1 MKGQIKTSRTL
12 LIFYSLVFYILLQF
26 SWWSYLLINL
36 NKEIYQQRIE
46 FAKSTISDT
55 NILAQKQ
62 AEYNSL
68 LKKRWAMVAGE
79 GAVFLSLLIFGIYRT
94 KRAFNQEFELA
105 QQQKNFLL
113 SITHEFKSPLA
124 AIKLSL
130 QTIER
135 RTLDENQ
142 KKEIIT
148 RALNETDRINLLIE
162 NALFASRLESQN
174 SDYHFEEFNISS
186 FLAEL
191 VENYRTRIFS
201 DSNIE
206 LLIENNIDFKGDKLA
221 ITSLVYNLLE
231 NAEKYSTNPAQI
243 VVELKRVSNN
253 IELNFSDYGF
263 GIETSERNKVF
274 EKFYR
279 VGNEE
284 TRRTKGTGLGL
295 YIVKKVVNMHRGTID
310 IKSNNPTGT
319 IFSIKLPI

>member
-1 MKGQIKTSRTL
+1 
-12 LIFYSLVFYILLQF
+12 
-26 SWWSYLLINL
+26 LLINL

-174 SDYHFEEFNISS
+174 SDYHFEEFNMSS

-191 VENYRTRIFS
+191 VENYRTRIIN

>member
-1 MKGQIKTSRTL
+1 MAGQIKTSRTL

-46 FAKSTISDT
+46 FAKSTINDT
-55 NILAQKQ
+55 ALLEKRQTEFNA
-62 AEYNSL
+62 L

-130 QTIER
+130 QTIEK
-135 RTLDENQ
+135 RTLEENQ

-174 SDYHFEEFNISS
+174 SDYHFEEFNLSS
-186 FLAEL
+186 FIAEL

-206 LLIENNIDFKGDKLA
+206 LLIENNIHFKGDKLA

-243 VVELKRVSNN
+243 VVELKRLSNN

-263 GIETSERNKVF
+263 GIEMNERNKVF

>member
-1 MKGQIKTSRTL
+1 MARQVKTSRTL
-12 LIFYSLVFYILLQF
+12 LIFYSLVFYVLLQF
-26 SWWSYLLINL
+26 SWWSYLLIKL
-36 NKEIYQQRIE
+36 NKELYQQKIE
-46 FAKSTISDT
+46 FAKNTTHDYY
-55 NILAQKQ
+55 ILEKKER
-62 AEYNSL
+62 EYNDL
-68 LKKRWAMVAGE
+68 LKKRWSMVAGE

-105 QQQKNFLL
+105 KQQKNFLL

-130 QTIER
+130 QTIEKR
-135 RTLDENQ
+135 NLEENQ

-174 SDYHFEEFNISS
+174 SDYHFEEFNLSS
-186 FLAEL
+186 FIAEL
-191 VENYRTRIFS
+191 IENYQTRIFS
-201 DSNIE
+201 ESKIE
-206 LLIENNIDFKGDKLA
+206 LAIDNNIKFKGDKLA

-231 NAEKYSTNPAQI
+231 NAEKYSPNPANI
-243 VVELKRVSNN
+243 LVSLKRVNN
-253 IELNFSDYGF
+253 HLDLIFSDSGYG
-263 GIETSERNKVF
+263 IDLNERAKVF

-295 YIVKKVVNMHRGTID
+295 YIVKKVVTIHRGSID
-310 IKSNNPTGT
+310 IKENNPTGT
-319 IFSIKLPI
+319 IFIIRLPI

>member
-1 MKGQIKTSRTL
+1 MAGQVKTSRTL
-12 LIFYSLVFYILLQF
+12 LLFYSLVFYVLLQF
-26 SWWSYLLINL
+26 SWWSYLLIKL
-36 NKEIYQQRIE
+36 NKELYQQKIE
-46 FAKSTISDT
+46 YAKGTINDPV
-55 NILAQKQ
+55 ILEKKESQ
-62 AEYNSL
+62 YNDL

-130 QTIER
+130 QTIEKR
-135 RTLDENQ
+135 NLEENQ

-174 SDYHFEEFNISS
+174 SDYHFEEFNLSI

-191 VENYRTRIFS
+191 IENYQTRIFS
-201 DSNIE
+201 ESAINLFID
-206 LLIENNIDFKGDKLA
+206 NNINLNGDKLA

-231 NAEKYSTNPAQI
+231 NAEKYSSAPANI
-243 VVELKRVSNN
+243 SVTLKKINSHLELT
-253 IELNFSDYGF
+253 FSDLGYG
-263 GIETSERNKVF
+263 IDPNERNKVF

-284 TRRTKGTGLGL
+284 TRKTKGTGLGL
-295 YIVKKVVNMHRGTID
+295 YIVKKVVAMHKGTIE
-310 IKSNNPTGT
+310 IKSNKPMGT
-319 IFSIKLPI
+319 IFIIRLPI

>member
-1 MKGQIKTSRTL
+1 MAGQIKTSRTL

-46 FAKSTISDT
+46 FAKSTI
-55 NILAQKQ
+55 NNPALLEKKQ
-62 AEYNSL
+62 TEYDEL

-130 QTIER
+130 QTIEK
-135 RTLDENQ
+135 RTLEENQ

-174 SDYHFEEFNISS
+174 SDYHFEEFNMSS

-243 VVELKRVSNN
+243 VVELKKSSNN

-263 GIETSERNKVF
+263 GIEVSERNKVF

-295 YIVKKVVNMHRGTID
+295 YIVKKVVNMHRGAID

>member
-1 MKGQIKTSRTL
+1 MAGQIKTSRTL

-46 FAKSTISDT
+46 FAKSTINDAA
-55 NILAQKQ
+55 LLEKRQ
-62 AEYNSL
+62 AEFNAL

-130 QTIER
+130 QTIEK
-135 RTLDENQ
+135 RTLEENQ

-174 SDYHFEEFNISS
+174 SDYHFEEFNLSS
-186 FLAEL
+186 FIAEL
-191 VENYRTRIFS
+191 VENHRTRIFS

-206 LLIENNIDFKGDKLA
+206 LLIQNNIHFKGDKLA

-243 VVELKRVSNN
+243 VVELKRLSNN

-263 GIETSERNKVF
+263 GIEMNERNKVF

>member
-1 MKGQIKTSRTL
+1 MLIK
-12 LIFYSLVFYILLQF
+12 
-26 SWWSYLLINL
+26 L
-36 NKEIYQQRIE
+36 NKELYQQKIE
-46 FAKSTISDT
+46 YAKGTINDPV
-55 NILAQKQ
+55 ILEKKQ
-62 AEYNSL
+62 SQYNDL

-130 QTIER
+130 QTIEKR
-135 RTLDENQ
+135 NLEENQ

-174 SDYHFEEFNISS
+174 SDYHFEEFNLSI

-191 VENYRTRIFS
+191 IENYQTRIFS
-201 DSNIE
+201 ESAINLFID
-206 LLIENNIDFKGDKLA
+206 NNINLNGDKLA

-231 NAEKYSTNPAQI
+231 NAEKYSSAPANI
-243 VVELKRVSNN
+243 SVTLKKINSHLELT
-253 IELNFSDYGF
+253 FSDLGYG
-263 GIETSERNKVF
+263 IDPNERNKVF

-284 TRRTKGTGLGL
+284 TRKTKGTGLGL
-295 YIVKKVVNMHRGTID
+295 YIVKKVVAMHKGTIE
-310 IKSNNPTGT
+310 IKSNKPMGT
-319 IFSIKLPI
+319 IFIIRLPI

>member
-1 MKGQIKTSRTL
+1 L
-12 LIFYSLVFYILLQF
+12 LIK
-26 SWWSYLLINL
+26 L
-36 NKEIYQQRIE
+36 NKELYQQKIE
-46 FAKSTISDT
+46 YAKGTINDPV
-55 NILAQKQ
+55 ILEKKESQ
-62 AEYNSL
+62 YNDL

-130 QTIER
+130 QTIEKR
-135 RTLDENQ
+135 NLEENQ

-174 SDYHFEEFNISS
+174 SDYHFEEFNLSI

-191 VENYRTRIFS
+191 IENYQTRIFS
-201 DSNIE
+201 ESAINLFID
-206 LLIENNIDFKGDKLA
+206 NNINLNGDKLA

-231 NAEKYSTNPAQI
+231 NAEKYSSAPANI
-243 VVELKRVSNN
+243 SVTLKKVNSHLELT
-253 IELNFSDYGF
+253 FSDLGYG
-263 GIETSERNKVF
+263 IDPNERNKVF

-284 TRRTKGTGLGL
+284 TRKTKGTGLGL
-295 YIVKKVVNMHRGTID
+295 YIVKKVVAMHKGTIE
-310 IKSNNPTGT
+310 IKSNKPMGT
-319 IFSIKLPI
+319 IFIIRLPI

>member
-1 MKGQIKTSRTL
+1 MAVQVKTSRTL
-12 LIFYSLVFYILLQF
+12 LIFYSLVFYVLLQF

-36 NKEIYQQRIE
+36 NKEIYQQKIE
-46 FAKSTISDT
+46 FAKSTIQDAT
-55 NILAQKQ
+55 TLEKQKKK
-62 AEYNSL
+62 YNNL
-68 LKKRWAMVAGE
+68 LKKRWSMVAGE

-94 KRAFNQEFELA
+94 KRAFNQEFDLA

-130 QTIER
+130 QTIEKR
-135 RTLDENQ
+135 NLEENQ

-174 SDYHFEEFNISS
+174 SDYHFEEFNFSS
-186 FLAEL
+186 FIAEL
-191 VENYRTRIFS
+191 IETYQTRIFS
-201 DSNIE
+201 ESNID
-206 LLIENNIDFKGDKLA
+206 LSTDNAILFKGDKLA

-231 NAEKYSTNPAQI
+231 NAEKYSPSPAEI
-243 VVELKRVSNN
+243 LVSLKKLNN
-253 IELNFSDYGF
+253 YIELSFSDNGF
-263 GIETSERNKVF
+263 GIELNERSKVF

-295 YIVKKVVNMHRGTID
+295 YIVKKVVAMHKGNIE

-319 IFSIKLPI
+319 IFIIRLPI

>member
-1 MKGQIKTSRTL
+1 
-12 LIFYSLVFYILLQF
+12 
-26 SWWSYLLINL
+26 
-36 NKEIYQQRIE
+36 
-46 FAKSTISDT
+46 
-55 NILAQKQ
+55 
-62 AEYNSL
+62 
-68 LKKRWAMVAGE
+68 MVAGE

-130 QTIER
+130 QTIEKR
-135 RTLDENQ
+135 NLEENQ

-174 SDYHFEEFNISS
+174 SDYHFEEFNLSI

-191 VENYRTRIFS
+191 IENYQTRIFS
-201 DSNIE
+201 ESAINLFID
-206 LLIENNIDFKGDKLA
+206 NNINLNGDKLA
-221 ITSLVYNLLE
+221 ITSLVYNLIE
-231 NAEKYSTNPAQI
+231 NAEKYSSAPANI
-243 VVELKRVSNN
+243 SVTLKKVNSHLELT
-253 IELNFSDYGF
+253 FSDLGYG
-263 GIETSERNKVF
+263 IDPNERNKVF

-295 YIVKKVVNMHRGTID
+295 YIVKKVVAMHKGTIE
-310 IKSNNPTGT
+310 IKSNKPIGT
-319 IFSIKLPI
+319 IFIIRLPI

>member
-1 MKGQIKTSRTL
+1 MAGQIKTSRTL

-46 FAKSTISDT
+46 FAKSTINDDALLEKRQT
-55 NILAQKQ
+55 EFNA
-62 AEYNSL
+62 L

-130 QTIER
+130 QTIEK
-135 RTLDENQ
+135 RTLEENQ

-148 RALNETDRINLLIE
+148 RALNEIDRINLLIE
-162 NALFASRLESQN
+162 NALFASRLELQN
-174 SDYHFEEFNISS
+174 SDYHFEEFNLSS
-186 FLAEL
+186 FIAEL

-206 LLIENNIDFKGDKLA
+206 LLIENNIHFKGDKLA

-243 VVELKRVSNN
+243 VVELKRLSNN

-263 GIETSERNKVF
+263 GIEMNERNKVF

-284 TRRTKGTGLGL
+284 TRKTKGTGLGL

-310 IKSNNPTGT
+310 IKSNNPIGT

>member
-174 SDYHFEEFNISS
+174 SDYHFEEFNMSS

-191 VENYRTRIFS
+191 VENYRTRIIN

>member
-1 MKGQIKTSRTL
+1 MAGQVKTSRTL
-12 LIFYSLVFYILLQF
+12 LIFYSLVFYVLLQF

-36 NKEIYQQRIE
+36 NKEIYQQKIE
-46 FAKSTISDT
+46 FSKSTIQDAA
-55 NILAQKQ
+55 ILEKQ
-62 AEYNSL
+62 QQQYNDL
-68 LKKRWAMVAGE
+68 LKKRWSMVAGE

-130 QTIER
+130 QTIEKR
-135 RTLDENQ
+135 NLEENQ

-174 SDYHFEEFNISS
+174 SDYHFEEFNFSS
-186 FLAEL
+186 FIAEL
-191 VENYRTRIFS
+191 IETYQSRIFS
-201 DSNIE
+201 ESNIDISTDNTV
-206 LLIENNIDFKGDKLA
+206 LFKGDKLA

-231 NAEKYSTNPAQI
+231 NAEKYSPSPAKII
-243 VVELKRVSNN
+243 VSLKKSNN
-253 IELNFSDYGF
+253 YIELSFSDNGCGIELN
-263 GIETSERNKVF
+263 ERSKVF

-295 YIVKKVVNMHRGTID
+295 YIVKKVVAMHKGSIE

-319 IFSIKLPI
+319 IFIIRLPI

>member
-1 MKGQIKTSRTL
+1 MAGQVKTSRTL
-12 LIFYSLVFYILLQF
+12 LLFYSLVFYVLLQF
-26 SWWSYLLINL
+26 SWWSYLLIKL
-36 NKEIYQQRIE
+36 NKELYQQKIE
-46 FAKSTISDT
+46 YAKGTINDPV
-55 NILAQKQ
+55 ILEKKESQ
-62 AEYNSL
+62 YNDL

-130 QTIER
+130 QTIEKR
-135 RTLDENQ
+135 NLEENQ

-148 RALNETDRINLLIE
+148 RALNKTDRINLLIE

-174 SDYHFEEFNISS
+174 SDYHFEEFNLSI

-191 VENYRTRIFS
+191 IENYQTRIFS
-201 DSNIE
+201 ESAINLFFD
-206 LLIENNIDFKGDKLA
+206 NNINLNGDKLA

-231 NAEKYSTNPAQI
+231 NAEKYSSAPANI
-243 VVELKRVSNN
+243 SVTLKKVNSHLELT
-253 IELNFSDYGF
+253 FSDLGYG
-263 GIETSERNKVF
+263 IDPNERNKVF

-284 TRRTKGTGLGL
+284 TRKTKGTGLGL
-295 YIVKKVVNMHRGTID
+295 YIVKKVVAMHKGTIE
-310 IKSNNPTGT
+310 IKSNKPMGT
-319 IFSIKLPI
+319 IFIIRLPI

>member
-162 NALFASRLESQN
+162 NALFASRLELQN
-174 SDYHFEEFNISS
+174 SDYHFEEFNMSS

-191 VENYRTRIFS
+191 VENYRTRIIN

>member
-1 MKGQIKTSRTL
+1 MVVQVKTSRTL

-36 NKEIYQQRIE
+36 NKEIYQQKIE
-46 FAKSTISDT
+46 FAKSTIQDAV
-55 NILAQKQ
+55 ILEKQ
-62 AEYNSL
+62 QQQYNAL
-68 LKKRWAMVAGE
+68 LKKRWSMVAGE

-130 QTIER
+130 QTIEKR
-135 RTLDENQ
+135 NLEENQ

-174 SDYHFEEFNISS
+174 SDYHFEEFNFSS
-186 FLAEL
+186 FIAEL
-191 VENYRTRIFS
+191 IENYQTRIFS
-201 DSNIE
+201 ESNID
-206 LLIENNIDFKGDKLA
+206 LSTDNAIFFKGDKLA

-231 NAEKYSTNPAQI
+231 NAEKYSPGPAKI
-243 VVELKRVSNN
+243 FVSLKKLNN
-253 IELNFSDYGF
+253 YIDLSFSDSGYGIEL
-263 GIETSERNKVF
+263 SERTKVF

-295 YIVKKVVNMHRGTID
+295 YIVKKVVAMHKGSIE

-319 IFSIKLPI
+319 IFIIRLPI

>member
-1 MKGQIKTSRTL
+1 MAGQIKTSRTL
-12 LIFYSLVFYILLQF
+12 LVFYSLVFYILLQF

-46 FAKSTISDT
+46 FAKSTI
-55 NILAQKQ
+55 NNPALLEKKQ
-62 AEYNSL
+62 TEYDEL

-130 QTIER
+130 QTIEK
-135 RTLDENQ
+135 RTLEENQ

-174 SDYHFEEFNISS
+174 SDYHFEEFNMSS

-243 VVELKRVSNN
+243 VVELKKSSNN

-263 GIETSERNKVF
+263 GIEVSERNKVF

-295 YIVKKVVNMHRGTID
+295 YIVKKVVNMHRGAID

>member
-1 MKGQIKTSRTL
+1 MAGQVKTSRTL
-12 LIFYSLVFYILLQF
+12 LLFYSLVFYVLLQF
-26 SWWSYLLINL
+26 SWWSYLLIKL
-36 NKEIYQQRIE
+36 NKELYQQKIE
-46 FAKSTISDT
+46 YAKGTINDPV
-55 NILAQKQ
+55 ILEKKESQ
-62 AEYNSL
+62 YNDL

-130 QTIER
+130 QTIEKR
-135 RTLDENQ
+135 NLEENQ

-174 SDYHFEEFNISS
+174 SDYHFEEFNLSI

-191 VENYRTRIFS
+191 IENYQTRIFS
-201 DSNIE
+201 ESAIHLFID
-206 LLIENNIDFKGDKLA
+206 NNINLNGDKLA

-231 NAEKYSTNPAQI
+231 NAEKYSSAPANI
-243 VVELKRVSNN
+243 SVTLKKVNSHLELT
-253 IELNFSDYGF
+253 FSDLGYG
-263 GIETSERNKVF
+263 IDPNERNKVF

-284 TRRTKGTGLGL
+284 TRKTKGTGLGL
-295 YIVKKVVNMHRGTID
+295 YIVKKVVAMHKGTIE
-310 IKSNNPTGT
+310 IKSNKPMGT
-319 IFSIKLPI
+319 IFIIRLPI

>member
-1 MKGQIKTSRTL
+1 MAGQIKTSRTL

-46 FAKSTISDT
+46 FAKSTINDAA
-55 NILAQKQ
+55 LLEKRQ
-62 AEYNSL
+62 AEFNAL

-130 QTIER
+130 QTIEK
-135 RTLDENQ
+135 RTLEENQ

-174 SDYHFEEFNISS
+174 SDYHFEEFNMSS
-186 FLAEL
+186 FLAEI

-243 VVELKRVSNN
+243 VVELTRLSNN

-263 GIETSERNKVF
+263 GIEMNERNKVF

>member
-1 MKGQIKTSRTL
+1 MKGQIKASRTL

-174 SDYHFEEFNISS
+174 SDYHFEEFNMSS

-191 VENYRTRIFS
+191 VENYRTRIIN

>member
-1 MKGQIKTSRTL
+1 MAGQIKTSRTL

-46 FAKSTISDT
+46 FAKSTINDDALLEKRQT
-55 NILAQKQ
+55 EFNA
-62 AEYNSL
+62 L

-130 QTIER
+130 QTIEK
-135 RTLDENQ
+135 RTLEENQ
-142 KKEIIT
+142 KKEIST

-162 NALFASRLESQN
+162 NALFASRLELQN
-174 SDYHFEEFNISS
+174 SDYHFEEFNLSS
-186 FLAEL
+186 FIAEL

-206 LLIENNIDFKGDKLA
+206 LLIENNIHFKGDKLA

-243 VVELKRVSNN
+243 VVELKRLSNN

-263 GIETSERNKVF
+263 GIEMNERNKVF

-284 TRRTKGTGLGL
+284 TRKTKGTGLGL

-310 IKSNNPTGT
+310 IKSNNPIGT

>member
-1 MKGQIKTSRTL
+1 MAGQVKTSRTL
-12 LIFYSLVFYILLQF
+12 LLFYSLVFYVLLQF
-26 SWWSYLLINL
+26 SWWSYLLIKL
-36 NKEIYQQRIE
+36 NKELYQQKIE
-46 FAKSTISDT
+46 YAKGTINDPV
-55 NILAQKQ
+55 ILEKKQ
-62 AEYNSL
+62 SQYNDL

-130 QTIER
+130 QTIEKR
-135 RTLDENQ
+135 NLEENQ

-174 SDYHFEEFNISS
+174 SDYHFEEFNLSI

-191 VENYRTRIFS
+191 IENYQTRIFS
-201 DSNIE
+201 ESAINLFID
-206 LLIENNIDFKGDKLA
+206 NNINLNGDKLA

-231 NAEKYSTNPAQI
+231 NAEKYSSAPANI
-243 VVELKRVSNN
+243 SVILKKVNSHLELT
-253 IELNFSDYGF
+253 FSDLGYG
-263 GIETSERNKVF
+263 IDPNERNKVF

-284 TRRTKGTGLGL
+284 TRKTKGTGLGL
-295 YIVKKVVNMHRGTID
+295 YIVKKVVAMHKGTIE
-310 IKSNNPTGT
+310 IKSNKPIGT
-319 IFSIKLPI
+319 IFIIRLPI

>member
-1 MKGQIKTSRTL
+1 L
-12 LIFYSLVFYILLQF
+12 LIK
-26 SWWSYLLINL
+26 L
-36 NKEIYQQRIE
+36 NKELYQQKIE
-46 FAKSTISDT
+46 YAKGTINDPV
-55 NILAQKQ
+55 ILEKKQ
-62 AEYNSL
+62 SQYNDL

-130 QTIER
+130 QTIEKR
-135 RTLDENQ
+135 NLEENQ

-174 SDYHFEEFNISS
+174 SDYHFEEFNLST

-191 VENYRTRIFS
+191 IENYQTRIFS
-201 DSNIE
+201 ESAINLFID
-206 LLIENNIDFKGDKLA
+206 NNINLNGDKLA

-231 NAEKYSTNPAQI
+231 NAEKYSSAPANI
-243 VVELKRVSNN
+243 SVTLKKINSHLELT
-253 IELNFSDYGF
+253 FSDLGYG
-263 GIETSERNKVF
+263 IDPNERNKVF

-284 TRRTKGTGLGL
+284 TRKTKGTGLGL
-295 YIVKKVVNMHRGTID
+295 YIVKKVVAMHKGTIE
-310 IKSNNPTGT
+310 IKSNKPMGT
-319 IFSIKLPI
+319 IFIIRLPI

>member
-1 MKGQIKTSRTL
+1 MAGQVKTSRTL
-12 LIFYSLVFYILLQF
+12 LIFYSLVFYVLLQF

-36 NKEIYQQRIE
+36 NKEIYQQKIE
-46 FAKSTISDT
+46 FAKSTIQDAA
-55 NILAQKQ
+55 ILEKQ
-62 AEYNSL
+62 QQQYNDL
-68 LKKRWAMVAGE
+68 LKKRWSMVAGE

-130 QTIER
+130 QTIEKR
-135 RTLDENQ
+135 NLEENQ

-174 SDYHFEEFNISS
+174 SDYHFEEFNFSS
-186 FLAEL
+186 FIAEL
-191 VENYRTRIFS
+191 IETYQSRIFS
-201 DSNIE
+201 ESNID
-206 LLIENNIDFKGDKLA
+206 LSTDNTVLFKGDKLA

-231 NAEKYSTNPAQI
+231 NAEKYSPSPAKII
-243 VVELKRVSNN
+243 VSLKKSNN
-253 IELNFSDYGF
+253 YIELSFSDNGCGIELN
-263 GIETSERNKVF
+263 ERSKVF
-274 EKFYR
+274 DKFYR

-295 YIVKKVVNMHRGTID
+295 YIVKKVTAMHKGNIE

-319 IFSIKLPI
+319 IFIIRLPI

>member
-1 MKGQIKTSRTL
+1 MAGQVKTSRTL
-12 LIFYSLVFYILLQF
+12 LIFYSLVFYVLLQF
-26 SWWSYLLINL
+26 SWWSYLLIKL
-36 NKEIYQQRIE
+36 NKEIYHQKIE
-46 FAKSTISDT
+46 FAKNTTHDPA
-55 NILAQKQ
+55 ILEKKEH
-62 AEYNSL
+62 EYRDL
-68 LKKRWAMVAGE
+68 VKKRWSMVAGE

-105 QQQKNFLL
+105 KQQRNFLL

-130 QTIER
+130 QTIEKR
-135 RTLDENQ
+135 NLEENQ

-174 SDYHFEEFNISS
+174 SDYHFEEFNLSS
-186 FLAEL
+186 FIAEL
-191 VENYRTRIFS
+191 IENYQTRIFS
-201 DSNIE
+201 ESKIDLAID
-206 LLIENNIDFKGDKLA
+206 NNLNFKGDKLA

-231 NAEKYSTNPAQI
+231 NAEKYSPSPANI
-243 VVELKRVSNN
+243 FVSLKRVNN
-253 IELNFSDYGF
+253 HLDLTFSDSGY
-263 GIETSERNKVF
+263 GIETSERSKVF

-284 TRRTKGTGLGL
+284 TRKTKGTGLGL
-295 YIVKKVVNMHRGTID
+295 YIVKKVVAMHKGSVE

-319 IFSIKLPI
+319 IFLIKLPI

>member
-1 MKGQIKTSRTL
+1 MAGQVKTSRTL
-12 LIFYSLVFYILLQF
+12 LIFYSLVFYVLLQF
-26 SWWSYLLINL
+26 SWWSYLLIKL
-36 NKEIYQQRIE
+36 NKEIYQQKIE
-46 FAKSTISDT
+46 FAKNTTHDYA
-55 NILAQKQ
+55 ILEKKER
-62 AEYNSL
+62 EYNDL
-68 LKKRWAMVAGE
+68 LKKRWSMVAGE

-105 QQQKNFLL
+105 KQQKNFLL

-130 QTIER
+130 QTIEKR
-135 RTLDENQ
+135 NLEENQ

-174 SDYHFEEFNISS
+174 SDYHFEEFNLSS
-186 FLAEL
+186 FIAEL
-191 VENYRTRIFS
+191 IENYQTRIFS
-201 DSNIE
+201 ESKIE
-206 LLIENNIDFKGDKLA
+206 LAIDNNIKFKGDKLA

-231 NAEKYSTNPAQI
+231 NAEKYSPNPANI
-243 VVELKRVSNN
+243 LVSLKRVNN
-253 IELNFSDYGF
+253 HLDLIFSDSGYG
-263 GIETSERNKVF
+263 IDLNERSKVF

-295 YIVKKVVNMHRGTID
+295 YIVKKVVTIHKGSID
-310 IKSNNPTGT
+310 IKENNPTGT
-319 IFSIKLPI
+319 MFIIRLPI

>member
-1 MKGQIKTSRTL
+1 MAGQVKTSRTL
-12 LIFYSLVFYILLQF
+12 LIFYSLVFYVLLQF

-36 NKEIYQQRIE
+36 NKEIYQQKIE
-46 FAKSTISDT
+46 FAKSTIQDAA
-55 NILAQKQ
+55 ILEKQ
-62 AEYNSL
+62 QQQYNDL
-68 LKKRWAMVAGE
+68 LKKRWSMVAGE

-94 KRAFNQEFELA
+94 KRAFNQEFDLA

-130 QTIER
+130 QTIEKR
-135 RTLDENQ
+135 NLEENQ

-174 SDYHFEEFNISS
+174 SDYHFEEFNFSS
-186 FLAEL
+186 FIAEL
-191 VENYRTRIFS
+191 IETYQTRIFS
-201 DSNIE
+201 ESNID
-206 LLIENNIDFKGDKLA
+206 LTTDNVVLFKGDKLA

-231 NAEKYSTNPAQI
+231 NAEKYSPSPAKII
-243 VVELKRVSNN
+243 VSLKKSNN
-253 IELNFSDYGF
+253 YIELSFSDNGCGIELN
-263 GIETSERNKVF
+263 ERSKVF
-274 EKFYR
+274 DKFYR

-295 YIVKKVVNMHRGTID
+295 YIVKKVVAMHKGNIE

-319 IFSIKLPI
+319 IFIIRLPI

>member
-1 MKGQIKTSRTL
+1 MAGQIKTSRTL

-46 FAKSTISDT
+46 FAKSTINDT
-55 NILAQKQ
+55 ALLEKRQTEFNA
-62 AEYNSL
+62 L

-130 QTIER
+130 QTIEK
-135 RTLDENQ
+135 RTLEENQ

-186 FLAEL
+186 FIAEL

-206 LLIENNIDFKGDKLA
+206 LLIEKNIHFKGDKLA

-243 VVELKRVSNN
+243 VVELKRLSNN

-263 GIETSERNKVF
+263 GIEMNERNKVF

>member
-1 MKGQIKTSRTL
+1 MAVQVKTSRTL
-12 LIFYSLVFYILLQF
+12 LIFYSLVFYVLLQF

-36 NKEIYQQRIE
+36 NKEIYQQKIE
-46 FAKSTISDT
+46 FAKSTIQDAA
-55 NILAQKQ
+55 ILEKQ
-62 AEYNSL
+62 QQQYNEL
-68 LKKRWAMVAGE
+68 LKKRWSMVAGE

-94 KRAFNQEFELA
+94 KRAFNQEFDLA

-130 QTIER
+130 QTIEKR
-135 RTLDENQ
+135 NLEENQ

-174 SDYHFEEFNISS
+174 SDYHFEEFNFSS
-186 FLAEL
+186 FIAEL
-191 VENYRTRIFS
+191 IETYQTRIFS
-201 DSNIE
+201 ESNID
-206 LLIENNIDFKGDKLA
+206 LSTDNAILFKGDKLA

-231 NAEKYSTNPAQI
+231 NAEKYSPSPAEI
-243 VVELKRVSNN
+243 LVSLKKLNN
-253 IELNFSDYGF
+253 YIELSFSDSGYG
-263 GIETSERNKVF
+263 IDLNERNKVF

-295 YIVKKVVNMHRGTID
+295 YIVKKVVAMHKGSIE

-319 IFSIKLPI
+319 IFIIRLPI

>member
-1 MKGQIKTSRTL
+1 MAGQIKTSRTL

-46 FAKSTISDT
+46 FAKSTINDT
-55 NILAQKQ
+55 ALLEKRQTEFNA
-62 AEYNSL
+62 L

-130 QTIER
+130 QTIEK
-135 RTLDENQ
+135 RTLEENQ

-174 SDYHFEEFNISS
+174 SDYHFEEFNLSS
-186 FLAEL
+186 FIAEL

-206 LLIENNIDFKGDKLA
+206 LLIEKNIHFKGDKLA

-243 VVELKRVSNN
+243 VVELKRLSNN

-263 GIETSERNKVF
+263 GIEMNERNKVF

>member
-1 MKGQIKTSRTL
+1 
-12 LIFYSLVFYILLQF
+12 
-26 SWWSYLLINL
+26 
-36 NKEIYQQRIE
+36 
-46 FAKSTISDT
+46 
-55 NILAQKQ
+55 
-62 AEYNSL
+62 
-68 LKKRWAMVAGE
+68 MVAGE

-130 QTIER
+130 QTIEKR
-135 RTLDENQ
+135 NLEENQ

-174 SDYHFEEFNISS
+174 SDYHFEEFNLSI
-186 FLAEL
+186 FL
-191 VENYRTRIFS
+191 VELIENYQTRIFS
-201 DSNIE
+201 ESAINLFID
-206 LLIENNIDFKGDKLA
+206 NNINLNGDKLA

-231 NAEKYSTNPAQI
+231 NAEKYSSAPANI
-243 VVELKRVSNN
+243 SVTLKKINSHLELTFND
-253 IELNFSDYGF
+253 LGYG
-263 GIETSERNKVF
+263 IDPNERNKVF

-284 TRRTKGTGLGL
+284 TRKTKGTGLGL
-295 YIVKKVVNMHRGTID
+295 YIVKKVVAMHKGTIE
-310 IKSNNPTGT
+310 IKSNKPMGT
-319 IFSIKLPI
+319 IFIIRLPI

>member
-1 MKGQIKTSRTL
+1 MAGQVKTSRTL
-12 LIFYSLVFYILLQF
+12 LLFYSLVFYVLLQF
-26 SWWSYLLINL
+26 SWWSYLLIKL
-36 NKEIYQQRIE
+36 NKELYQQKIE
-46 FAKSTISDT
+46 YAKGTINDPV
-55 NILAQKQ
+55 ILEKKQ
-62 AEYNSL
+62 SQYNDL

-130 QTIER
+130 QTIEKR
-135 RTLDENQ
+135 NLEENQ

-174 SDYHFEEFNISS
+174 SDYHFEEFNLST
-186 FLAEL
+186 FL
-191 VENYRTRIFS
+191 VELIENYQTRIFS
-201 DSNIE
+201 ESAINLFID
-206 LLIENNIDFKGDKLA
+206 NNINLNGDKLA

-231 NAEKYSTNPAQI
+231 NAEKYSSAPANI
-243 VVELKRVSNN
+243 SVTLKKINSHLELT
-253 IELNFSDYGF
+253 FSDLGYG
-263 GIETSERNKVF
+263 IDPNERNKVF

-284 TRRTKGTGLGL
+284 TRKTKGTGLGL
-295 YIVKKVVNMHRGTID
+295 YIVKKVVAMHKGTIE
-310 IKSNNPTGT
+310 IKSNKPMGT
-319 IFSIKLPI
+319 IFIIRLPI

>member
-1 MKGQIKTSRTL
+1 MAGQIKTSRTL

-46 FAKSTISDT
+46 FAKSTINDDALLEKRQT
-55 NILAQKQ
+55 EFNA
-62 AEYNSL
+62 L

-130 QTIER
+130 QTIEK
-135 RTLDENQ
+135 RTLEENQ

-162 NALFASRLESQN
+162 NALFASRLELQN
-174 SDYHFEEFNISS
+174 SDYHFEEFNLSS
-186 FLAEL
+186 FIAEL

-206 LLIENNIDFKGDKLA
+206 LLIENNIHFKGDKLA

-243 VVELKRVSNN
+243 VVELKRLSNN

-263 GIETSERNKVF
+263 GIEMNERNKVF

-284 TRRTKGTGLGL
+284 TRKTKGTGLGL

-310 IKSNNPTGT
+310 IKSNNPIGT

>member
-191 VENYRTRIFS
+191 VENYRTRIFN

>member
-1 MKGQIKTSRTL
+1 MAGQVKTSRTL
-12 LIFYSLVFYILLQF
+12 LLFYSLVFYVLLQF
-26 SWWSYLLINL
+26 SWWSYLLIKL
-36 NKEIYQQRIE
+36 NKELYQQKIE
-46 FAKSTISDT
+46 YAKGTINDPV
-55 NILAQKQ
+55 ILEKKESQ
-62 AEYNSL
+62 YNDL

-130 QTIER
+130 QTIEKR
-135 RTLDENQ
+135 NLEENQ

-174 SDYHFEEFNISS
+174 SDYHFEEFNLSI

-191 VENYRTRIFS
+191 IENYQTRIFS
-201 DSNIE
+201 ESAINLFID
-206 LLIENNIDFKGDKLA
+206 NNINLNGDKLA

-231 NAEKYSTNPAQI
+231 NAEKYSSAPANI
-243 VVELKRVSNN
+243 SVTLKKVNSHLELT
-253 IELNFSDYGF
+253 FSDLGYG
-263 GIETSERNKVF
+263 IDPNERNKVF
-274 EKFYR
+274 DKFYR

-284 TRRTKGTGLGL
+284 TRKTKGTGLGL
-295 YIVKKVVNMHRGTID
+295 YIVKKVVAMHKGTIE
-310 IKSNNPTGT
+310 IKSNKPMGT
-319 IFSIKLPI
+319 IFIIRLPI

>member
-1 MKGQIKTSRTL
+1 MAGQIKTSRTL

-46 FAKSTISDT
+46 FAKSTT
-55 NILAQKQ
+55 NDPILLEKKQ
-62 AEYNSL
+62 TEYDAL

-130 QTIER
+130 QTIEK
-135 RTLDENQ
+135 RTLEENQ

-174 SDYHFEEFNISS
+174 SDYHFEEFNLSS
-186 FLAEL
+186 FIAEL

-243 VVELKRVSNN
+243 VVELKKSSNN

-263 GIETSERNKVF
+263 GIEVIERNKVF